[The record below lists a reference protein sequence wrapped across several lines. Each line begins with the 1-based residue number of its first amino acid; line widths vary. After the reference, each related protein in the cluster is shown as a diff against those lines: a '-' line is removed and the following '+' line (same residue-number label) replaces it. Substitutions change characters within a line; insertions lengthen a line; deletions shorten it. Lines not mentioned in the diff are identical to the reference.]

1 MTDGRWFEGFTISS
15 SCEPN
20 GSGEL
25 KSGNIIY
32 PFKSQWSFFLKM
44 LKICNR

>member
-1 MTDGRWFEGFTISS
+1 MFENSGWTDDNGRMQEQVYTISS

-25 KSGNIIY
+25 IIGGRDLLVNI
-32 PFKSQWSFFLKM
+32 
-44 LKICNR
+44 N